1 MANSKATGK
10 VVKNV
15 PGMIYIIREIPDPEV
30 ATPVEGIASIK
41 LGIVY
46 GNDEAI
52 KFREN
57 QMKTGSSSRKYTLA
71 AFPVDE
77 DTEMPTPEGTKGGVY
92 EMEQFLHSVFKL
104 NGWKQ
109 VGEAKEWFAVPTSLV
124 DMIRDIRKIREG
136 VTKKSLR
143 WTVCPE
149 LAKAF
154 AYAPKHDDIP
164 AFDECRRKKIKK
176 GWKINT
182 ERNKDGRSELEERID
197 KDMPR
202 KHDRDYMLRR
212 GAVGKYDFQLKK
224 YTFDIM

>member
-15 PGMIYIIREIPDPEV
+15 PGMIYIIIEIPDPAV
-30 ATPVEGIASIK
+30 ATPVEGIAVIK

-46 GNDEAI
+46 GNEEAI
-52 KFREN
+52 RFREN
-57 QMKTGSSSRKYTLA
+57 QMKTGSSSRKYKVA

-77 DTEMPTPEGTKGGVY
+77 DTEMPTPEGTRGGVY

-124 DMIRDIRKIREG
+124 DMIRDIRNIEDG
-136 VTKKSLR
+136 SSNKKSIR

-149 LAKAF
+149 LAKAY
-154 AYAPKHDDIP
+154 AYAPIHDDIP
-164 AFDECRRKKIKK
+164 AFDESRRKKIKK

-182 ERNKDGRSELEERID
+182 ERNKDGRHKLEERID

-202 KHDRDYMLRR
+202 KYSRDYMLRR
-212 GAVGKYDFQLKK
+212 GAVNVTACKQKG
-224 YTFDIM
+224 